1 MEITIKLA
9 SLITML
15 IGTGIVFFILG
26 VFVMALLR
34 MAQNPDAATELFI
47 WTDEAERAG
56 RKQNDLF
63 KQTNP

>member
-15 IGTGIVFFILG
+15 IGTGLMCFVLG

-34 MAQNPDAATELFI
+34 VARTTDAATDLFI
-47 WTDEAERAG
+47 KTDEAERAR
-56 RKQNDLF
+56 RKQNDFF
-63 KQTNP
+63 KQINP